1 MKKEDLYLNLD
12 LLVKI
17 ANPKETNLDVLS
29 ATLEDLNE
37 KQNDLKAERK
47 ELKNDMTDDRYYDA
61 TSEIVDRNNIVNLK
75 KKIARLNTKVK
86 DSETR
91 LNHLIK
97 EEEQTHVKIIGLEAS
112 ITEDTI
118 LLESLK
124 ERVSELKPDSDAT
137 DYNDTIALTEDNLKK
152 YCKLVGKFPDLVS
165 KKVLDYLIG
174 ADYFTAPSSFKY
186 HGNWVGGNFDHSMK
200 VTELLLEYTENE
212 HLKWDR
218 EESPYIIG
226 LFHDMCKSD
235 QRRFK
240 FNDGEMVIVS
250 GNSPD
255 RRHSEKSI
263 ELIERNIISMTVE
276 EKLCIYYHMGEYGGD
291 DEYQVLMAKLME
303 KNRNIKYTQMADTA
317 AAKMGI

>member
-1 MKKEDLYLNLD
+1 
-12 LLVKI
+12 
-17 ANPKETNLDVLS
+17 
-29 ATLEDLNE
+29 
-37 KQNDLKAERK
+37 
-47 ELKNDMTDDRYYDA
+47 
-61 TSEIVDRNNIVNLK
+61 
-75 KKIARLNTKVK
+75 
-86 DSETR
+86 
-91 LNHLIK
+91 
-97 EEEQTHVKIIGLEAS
+97 
-112 ITEDTI
+112 
-118 LLESLK
+118 
-124 ERVSELKPDSDAT
+124 
-137 DYNDTIALTEDNLKK
+137 
-152 YCKLVGKFPDLVS
+152 
-165 KKVLDYLIG
+165 
-174 ADYFTAPSSFKY
+174 
-186 HGNWVGGNFDHSMK
+186 MK

-226 LFHDMCKSD
+226 LFHDLCKSD
-235 QRRFK
+235 QRRFI

-291 DEYQVLMAKLME
+291 DEYQALMAKLME